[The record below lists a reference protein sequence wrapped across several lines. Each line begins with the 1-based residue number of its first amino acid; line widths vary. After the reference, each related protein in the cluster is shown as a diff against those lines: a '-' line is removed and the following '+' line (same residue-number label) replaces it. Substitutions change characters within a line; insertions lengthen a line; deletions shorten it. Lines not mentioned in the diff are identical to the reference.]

1 MPGNQAV
8 VITLTSFDG
17 TDKTVQHMRG
27 ELVQGAAGSYIRYE
41 EPEPGP
47 KGGKTRTTV
56 RISGGELRVLRHGEV
71 ESQQTFSAGQKLPGF
86 YRSPFTT
93 FNLSTDTKSVDI
105 RLDGSNGTL
114 DWVYDLYVYE
124 ELAGRFTISLQ
135 IQEEV

>member
-1 MPGNQAV
+1 MADSQAV
-8 VITLTSFDG
+8 VITLKSFDG
-17 TDKTVQHMRG
+17 TDTTVQQMRG
-27 ELVQGAAGSYIRYE
+27 EMIHGAAGSYIRYE

-47 KGGKTRTTV
+47 KGGTTRTTV
-56 RISGGELRVLRHGEV
+56 RFGPGELKVLRHGEI
-71 ESQQTFSAGQKLPGF
+71 ESQQTFSPGRKLPGF

-93 FNLSTDTKSVDI
+93 FNLSTDTVSLEV
-105 RLDGSNGTL
+105 RLDGNEGTL